1 MSELQV
7 NKIGPRTG
15 TTLTLGESGQT
26 IELASGATA
35 VGFEGIIRNA
45 SDPAVDTNPTGG
57 LGTVWANTTSGEM
70 FILTDATAGAN
81 VWKNVGD
88 GTDVTAILATGG
100 TISTYVAP
108 DGNEYK
114 VHKFTSSGANSFN
127 VVTAGVGAFSGIDV
141 LVVAG
146 GGGGGNSQNGA
157 SNGAGGG
164 AGGLRWFTGL
174 DTTAVTYT
182 ATIGAGGGAGS
193 NGTNSSFSG
202 SEFNTIN
209 ATGGGSNTGGLT
221 NGTRGGSGGGGSCNG
236 QTNGTNLG
244 AVGNLGGYTPI
255 EGNNGGG
262 TTNHQSGGGGGGA
275 GGAGGNVTGP
285 LGSSFG
291 GAGGIGASTFLN
303 QSSIAFS
310 QAETTSLLAAA
321 QAGEVVSSVRYL
333 AGGGGG
339 GEDQAT
345 YQGIGGHGGG
355 ADGGGAGNGNNAPAN
370 MGGAGGGGAHNFQ
383 PGNGGSGIIIVR
395 YRTSL

>member
-1 MSELQV
+1 MSV
-7 NKIGPRTG
+7 TKITADNIAEG
-15 TTLTLGESGQT
+15 TLTD
-26 IELASGATA
+26 
-35 VGFEGIIRNA
+35 GITKSA
-45 SDPAVDTNPTGG
+45 SDPTATTNPTGG
-57 LGTVWANTTSGEM
+57 LGTVFLNTTSGEM
-70 FILTDATAGAN
+70 FSLTDATTNAN
-81 VWKNVGD
+81 VWKNIGD
-88 GTDVTAILATGG
+88 GTSFFGITATGG
-100 TISTYVAP
+100 TVSTYTAP
-108 DGNEYK
+108 DGFEYK

-127 VVTAGVGAFSGIDV
+127 VITAGVGNNSGLDV

-146 GGGGGNSQNGA
+146 GGGGGNSVNGA

-174 DTTAVTYT
+174 NTTAVTYT
-182 ATIGAGGGAGS
+182 ATIGAGGGIGS

-209 ATGGGSNTGGLT
+209 ATGGGSNTGGLS

-285 LGSSFG
+285 LGSSYG

-303 QSSIAFS
+303 QNSTQFS

-333 AGGGGG
+333 AGGAGG
-339 GEDQAT
+339 GEDQNGF
-345 YQGIGGHGGG
+345 QGIGGHGGG
-355 ADGGGAGNGNNAPAN
+355 ADGGGASNGNNATAN
-370 MGGAGGGGAHNFQ
+370 MGGGGGGGAHNFQ

-395 YRTSL
+395 YRTSI